1 MLHSFNSW
9 SDSKQT
15 AVCFSQVGNDPH
27 LPDTD
32 GYTEPVIS
40 KKQEKKKKE
49 KGRERE
55 NARGETQLNGFW
67 GRGVYYMSWL
77 SGTLESCEGVLVSLK
92 DSPWKKKV

>member
-15 AVCFSQVGNDPH
+15 VVCFSQVGNDPG

-40 KKQEKKKKE
+40 KKQQKE
-49 KGRERE
+49 KRKGKQQRRE
-55 NARGETQLNGFW
+55 NAAWIWRGI
-67 GRGVYYMSWL
+67 
-77 SGTLESCEGVLVSLK
+77 
-92 DSPWKKKV
+92 P

>member
-1 MLHSFNSW
+1 MGIAREIILQLMLHSFNSW

-15 AVCFSQVGNDPH
+15 TVCFSQVGNDPH

-55 NARGETQLNGFW
+55 NAGGETDEWILGE
-67 GRGVYYMSWL
+67 GGVFHEL
-77 SGTLESCEGVLVSLK
+77 A
-92 DSPWKKKV
+92 